1 MIGFFCAFTWSGD
14 DDGLPRGVVGFAD
27 VVEGH
32 DPQLVLLPSLEATQH
47 GAVDVCGVD
56 VVSLEHSSVAFLRLD
71 VLDPKVLVHAAMKAG
86 APRQVH

>member
-1 MIGFFCAFTWSGD
+1 MS
-14 DDGLPRGVVGFAD
+14 RGVVGLAN

-32 DPQLVLLPSLEATQH
+32 DPQLVLLPSLETTQY

-71 VLDPKVLVHAAMKAG
+71 VLDVEVLVHAAMKAR
-86 APRQVH
+86 APRQVD